1 MSIVTATPALLSGV
15 GVPYALEADL
25 DASTAGQYGP
35 KAGRPE
41 LTEDSQGRRTG
52 LALGASGAQAAT
64 TTILVQTHRPGNVG
78 NAGYIARRMVAA
90 VTDTYWRGADLPN
103 LLVGAAFP
111 GWSALANQRNAH
123 ALTLD
128 DDTQVIVC
136 EQVNGVDRDIKCYVW
151 SASSGA
157 YAAAVDVRTGL
168 DGSHILSPALL
179 AMPEPHGSSPDP
191 VLLCAYWNPDDTN
204 DEANID
210 ISYSRDGGTTW
221 SIWAAGV
228 LPAPIT
234 INAGSPYYTLGRIRM
249 AMVGANVV
257 LFAHLTASTGTLEN
271 IFQYASNSNAAK
283 FVEVGSIEGGYPD
296 AISVEQT
303 AWLGYIDANVSVDGL
318 LVPIRNAFELA
329 NINEQVGVLTGD
341 VGTTSGGAF
350 TYGSFCIARDGDRI
364 YVWSIKVST
373 NRRFGVCGFMN
384 LSDLSTDFINVLHT
398 NAFWDDNNSTAT
410 EIPTGICATFYRGQA
425 RIYCT
430 MTSGTGTFDD
440 RLTRLDLGGPA
451 TINMRQRSIS
461 NDDTYATSWDWT
473 TIPTALASAYGA
485 TFTGAG
491 THSIS
496 TNTGWETLTT
506 SANTAY
512 YERAPTAD
520 ATQQIVEL
528 IRVKVDSGGGVSS
541 RVIACGLRAAG
552 VGYGFEFELRFST
565 TQIRFRNV
573 TGAADQTTVT
583 VDTTAGVDVLMAISG
598 SGVASAWYRTVG
610 SDEDRYFIPIEV
622 GFQLTDDAGAGGTAN
637 VVMWGNRASG
647 TAVSRWVELGG
658 NAGSN
663 LGSGNLASGLT
674 LPTDLRPIPYSSR
687 SYALGNVY
695 LKASAGPT
703 FVGDAWT
710 GRPDADHAV
719 RYLAP
724 VGDPDS
730 ASNVRGGQRTSS
742 SEEASAWWGTATSGD
757 VVLRFPEIQNRY
769 MTALTALHTEGCNGR
784 DPSVIAYN
792 VDGAAY
798 TVVGTLTN
806 STGGL
811 RYLRSGASS
820 RVVRVDTSGTS
831 STEPYIRAG
840 SLKGGWFH
848 FTTDDKVR
856 PILDNTEGAWSNDGA
871 AAVVYLTLGGIDGT
885 EATSGTGGVI
895 VYPRATFVFASTLT
909 TEYGKFGLRWGS
921 APDLYEAQLRARVMA
936 VCPVEPLLY
945 AGKWG
950 TGYALEDPAQVYQA
964 QSGIRRGRQIRNAP
978 RRTLTIPLGVLL
990 DQRPLLDTSNVD
1002 SIVYKA
1008 YNNASHP
1015 IAGAAGDD
1023 FGKLLGAW
1031 QRAGGS
1037 QHPVVWLP
1045 RINPASATQSL
1056 VGDAAGFY
1064 ARITSAPEYV
1074 DELGRDTGARHAAA
1088 VRMQPWTLS
1097 EET

>member
-78 NAGYIARRMVAA
+78 NAGYVARRMVSG

-111 GWSALANQRNAH
+111 GWAAVANQRNAH
-123 ALTLD
+123 ALTLE

-136 EQVNGVDRDIKCYVW
+136 EQVNGVVRDVKCYVW
-151 SASSGA
+151 SSSSGA
-157 YAAAVDVRTGL
+157 YASAVTVVSDL
-168 DGSHILSPALL
+168 DASHNISPALL

-204 DEANID
+204 NVAQID
-210 ISYSRDGGTTW
+210 VSYSRDGGATW
-221 SIWAAGV
+221 GIWAKSV
-228 LPAPIT
+228 LPEAIT
-234 INAGSPYYTLGRIRM
+234 INSGSPYQTLGRIRW

-257 LFAHLTASTGTLEN
+257 LFTHTTASSGTREN
-271 IFQYASNSNAAK
+271 VYQYASNTNAAS
-283 FVEVGSIEGGYPD
+283 FVSVGTIASGGYPD
-296 AISVEQT
+296 VVSVEQT
-303 AWLGYIDANVSVDGL
+303 AWLAYIDTSVATQL
-318 LVPIRNAFELA
+318 IHVPNAFELA
-329 NINEQVGVLTGD
+329 NTLTQISAGIQGA
-341 VGTTSGGAF
+341 VFSTTFSYLNMA
-350 TYGSFCIARDGDRI
+350 IARDGDRI
-364 YVWSIKVST
+364 YVFVVTAAT
-373 NRRFGVCGFMN
+373 NRRMGQTAY
-384 LSDLSTDFINVLHT
+384 LSLADETATVISSTIGMT
-398 NAFWDDNNSTAT
+398 WWDDDNATAT
-410 EIPTGICATFYRGQA
+410 EIPTAITATFYRGQA

-440 RLTRLDLGGPA
+440 RLTRLDVGGPA
-451 TINMRQRSIS
+451 TITMPRRVAAYE
-461 NDDTYATSWDWT
+461 TVTWSWDWT
-473 TIPTALASAYGA
+473 TLPTALASAYGA

-491 THSIS
+491 TRSIS

-512 YERAPTAD
+512 YTRAPTAT
-520 ATQQIVEL
+520 AAQQIVEL
-528 IRVKVDSGGGVSS
+528 IRVQVDSGGGVSS

-573 TGAADQTTVT
+573 TGASDETTVT

-610 SDEDRYFIPIEV
+610 SDEDRYFLPIEV

-663 LGSGNLASGLT
+663 LGSGDLASGLT
-674 LPTDLRPIPYSSR
+674 LPTDLRAIPYSSR

-820 RVVRVDTSGTS
+820 KVVRVDTSGTS

-848 FTTDDKVR
+848 FDTGDKVR

-871 AAVVYLTLGGIDGT
+871 AAVVHLTLGGIDGT
-885 EATSGTGGVI
+885 EATSGTAGVI

-1008 YNNASHP
+1008 YNNGSYP
-1015 IAGAAGDD
+1015 IAGAVGDD

-1037 QHPVVWLP
+1037 QHPVIWLP
-1045 RINPASATQSL
+1045 RIDPANATQSL

-1074 DELGRDTGARHAAA
+1074 DELGRDTGARHAGA
-1088 VRMQPWTLS
+1088 VRMQPWTFS